1 MHALPAR
8 LGAFWRRLTNRWRD
22 DGQSA
27 ASAEEVAFHVDMLT
41 RDNLAAGMTPGDA
54 RNAAIR
60 RFGNRARA
68 GEDSRDAWGVRALE
82 IVVQD
87 VRFAARTLSTDP
99 RFTLTLILTLA
110 VGIGATVATFA
121 VVNGVLL
128 RSLPVRDQNRL
139 LVLATG
145 QRSGPRASVGAALN
159 FGDLRDFAAQS
170 RALGAVAGVPPVVG
184 TVPPFTAYDGDRTIS
199 IATMEVTGNFF
210 QVLGVRAARGRML
223 NADDDLRGAAPALV
237 LSDAAWHREFGG
249 RPDIVGRE
257 ILFGSKTFTIV
268 GVAPPAFSYPGHS
281 DAWMSLATM
290 MRLYGHDPG
299 PGDGWFDVVARLR
312 PGATATQARNE
323 FTAFL
328 QHLKLPAGGDS
339 ASRRGVVTSYSE
351 VITGDIRP
359 PLVILSVAVALLLV
373 ITCTNVAGLVLG
385 KGLARTG
392 EMAVRSALGASRG
405 RIVAHLMIEN
415 ALVGVAG
422 GAAGTLVAW
431 VALRITVALAPDGL
445 QRFDQIRFDGS
456 ALAFALLLTIG
467 VILAFGLF
475 PSRTATAARLDGQL
489 RRSSRTIGSRS
500 VALHARGALVVVQ
513 LALALVVLAGGGL
526 LVRSLARMQHVSFGF
541 RADHLLFLIITE
553 SRGTGG
559 EGSAAQARHSMV
571 MNELAERLPSVP
583 GITSATVTWMVPFS
597 VLEGTNGYTE
607 HFDLEGQTIDE
618 GMLSPIAGE
627 DVASDSYFTTLGI
640 PIIRGR
646 TFGAVDNPPAPEVAV
661 VNQSF
666 ANVAWPGQDPLGKR
680 FRAVNPEG
688 GVGAWRTVVGIAGD
702 TRYRDVTAVQP
713 MIYIPVRQSGP
724 GAIMAVRTS
733 VPPLDVLP
741 GIRNTLAGLDQGY
754 SVDQAY
760 AISELL
766 DMALA
771 RPRFLA
777 AVLSALAACAV
788 LLAAVGLFGVLA
800 AVVRQRAHE
809 IGVRMALGATPAAV
823 RALVLQQ
830 AVLLACAGL
839 AIGLTVALLST
850 RVLRSQLFDVSPTD
864 PLTLVLTAVGLL
876 VIAGLAAYLPAR
888 RATRIDPIG
897 VLRAD

>member
-1 MHALPAR
+1 MLALPAQ
-8 LGAFWRRLTNRWRD
+8 LHAFWRRLTNRWRD

-27 ASAEEVAFHVDMLT
+27 ATAEEIAFHVDMLT
-41 RDNLAAGMTPGDA
+41 RDNLAAGMTPRDA
-54 RNAAIR
+54 RSAAIR
-60 RFGNRARA
+60 RFGNRART

-87 VRFAARTLSTDP
+87 VRYAARTLSHDP

-121 VVNGVLL
+121 AVNGVLL
-128 RSLPVRDQNRL
+128 RSLPVRDQSRL

-145 QRSGPRASVGAALN
+145 HRSGPHASVGVALN

-184 TVPPFTAYDGDRTIS
+184 TVPPFTAYDGDRSVSLAI
-199 IATMEVTGNFF
+199 MEVTGNFF
-210 QVLGVRAARGRML
+210 QVLGMRAARGRML
-223 NADDDLRGAAPALV
+223 TADDDARGAAPVLV
-237 LSDAAWHREFGG
+237 LSDIAWHREFGG
-249 RPDIVGRE
+249 RPDIVGRA
-257 ILFGSKTFTIV
+257 IHLGTKAFTVV

-281 DAWMSLATM
+281 DAWMSFATM
-290 MRLYGHDPG
+290 MRSYGHDPG
-299 PGDGWFDVVARLR
+299 PGDGWFDVIARLR
-312 PGATATQARNE
+312 PGATAVQARHE

-328 QHLKLPAGGDS
+328 QRLKLPNGGDS
-339 ASRRGVVTSYSE
+339 ASRRGIVTSYSE
-351 VITGDIRP
+351 AITGDIRP

-405 RIVAHLMIEN
+405 RIIAHLMIEN
-415 ALVGVAG
+415 VLLGVAG
-422 GAAGTLVAW
+422 GTAGTLVAW
-431 VALRITVALAPDGL
+431 LALRITIALAPSGL
-445 QRFDQIRFDGS
+445 ERFDQIRFDGS
-456 ALAFALLLTIG
+456 ALAFALLLTVG
-467 VILAFGLF
+467 VILAFGLV
-475 PSRTATAARLDGQL
+475 PARAAASAQLDARL
-489 RRSSRTIGSRS
+489 RRSSRAVGSRS
-500 VALHARGALVVVQ
+500 VALRARGALVVVQ

-526 LVRSLARMQHVSFGF
+526 LVRSLARVQHVSFGF

-553 SRGTGG
+553 ARGGG
-559 EGSAAQARHSMV
+559 EGSAAEARHTMV

-583 GITSATVTWMVPFS
+583 GIMSATVTWIVPFS
-597 VLEGTNGYTE
+597 VLEGANGYTE
-607 HFDLEGQTIDE
+607 HFDREGQTIDE
-618 GMLSPIAGE
+618 GMQSPIAGE
-627 DVASDSYFTTLGI
+627 DIASDSYFTTLGI
-640 PIIRGR
+640 PIVRGR
-646 TFGAVDNPPAPEVAV
+646 YFGAVDDPPSPEVAV
-661 VNQSF
+661 VSQSF
-666 ANVAWPGQDPLGKR
+666 ASVAWPGQDPLGKR

-688 GVGAWRTVVGIAGD
+688 GMGAWRTVVGIAGD

-724 GAIMAVRTS
+724 GAIMAVRTK
-733 VPPLDVLP
+733 VPPLSVLP

-754 SVDQAY
+754 SVDHAY
-760 AISELL
+760 AINDLL
-766 DMALA
+766 DVALA

-777 AVLSALAACAV
+777 AVLSALSACAV

-823 RALVLQQ
+823 RALVFRQ
-830 AVLLACAGL
+830 AVVLASAGL
-839 AIGLTVALLST
+839 MIGLTVALLST
-850 RVLRSQLFDVSPTD
+850 RVLRAQLFDVSPTD
-864 PLTLVLTAVGLL
+864 PVTLVATAVGLL

-888 RATRIDPIG
+888 RATRIDPIS
-897 VLRAD
+897 VLRAE